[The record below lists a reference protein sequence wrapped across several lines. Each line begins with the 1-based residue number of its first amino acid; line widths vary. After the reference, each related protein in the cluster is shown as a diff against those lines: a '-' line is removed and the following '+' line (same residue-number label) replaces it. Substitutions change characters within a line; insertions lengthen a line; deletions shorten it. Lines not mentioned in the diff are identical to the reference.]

1 MNTEKIKELKA
12 REKVIIDELE
22 FSPLRSLENE
32 LYEIQDTI
40 KKLEQA
46 DEPLIYNQY
55 DAFLMNDLRYH
66 HLVAAYF
73 DRIGH
78 GRTVAD
84 GA

>member
-12 REKVIIDELE
+12 REKVIIEELE

-55 DAFLMNDLRYH
+55 DS
-66 HLVAAYF
+66 F
-73 DRIGH
+73 DNKWTKSIIKYEQ
-78 GRTVAD
+78 
-84 GA
+84 

>member
-32 LYEIQDTI
+32 LYEIRDTI
-40 KKLEQA
+40 RKLEQA

-55 DAFLMNDLRYH
+55 DAFDNKWTKSIIKYE
-66 HLVAAYF
+66 
-73 DRIGH
+73 
-78 GRTVAD
+78 
-84 GA
+84 

>member
-12 REKVIIDELE
+12 REKVIIEELE

-55 DAFLMNDLRYH
+55 DAFDNKWTKNIIRYE
-66 HLVAAYF
+66 
-73 DRIGH
+73 RE
-78 GRTVAD
+78 
-84 GA
+84 